1 MKALKSTS
9 VQVLI
14 VGGLLCCGIYQFTD
28 TTVTMIFAT
37 AFTTIV
43 AGRKGRDLIQSN
55 KGMYYEDGKL
65 HNAKTVSNLG
75 YKNDK

>member
-9 VQVLI
+9 VQTLI
-14 VGGLLCCGIYQFTD
+14 IGAIICSGIYQFTD

-37 AFTTIV
+37 AFTTII
-43 AGRKGRDLIQSN
+43 AGRKGRDIIQSS

-65 HNAKTVSNLG
+65 HNAKIESKVG
-75 YKNDK
+75 YKS